1 MSYEKMV
8 IFHSG
13 GVNTPNNQA
22 LVDGQP
28 ASDQSQTWRFPD
40 IAGRWSGFAIITW
53 NNPKH
58 IGETLHHQGT
68 NATCQSVVRPDFPM

>member
-28 ASDQSQTWRFPD
+28 ASDQSQT
-40 IAGRWSGFAIITW
+40 
-53 NNPKH
+53 
-58 IGETLHHQGT
+58 
-68 NATCQSVVRPDFPM
+68 